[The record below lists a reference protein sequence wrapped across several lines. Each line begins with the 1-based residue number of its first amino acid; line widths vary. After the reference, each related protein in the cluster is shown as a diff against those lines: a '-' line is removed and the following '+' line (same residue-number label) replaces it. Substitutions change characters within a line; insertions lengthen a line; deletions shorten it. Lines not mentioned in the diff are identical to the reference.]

1 MNSWNLFST
10 YLEDTFR
17 KDGLSGDKAKI
28 KAKHYNFWDS
38 FGYSYEVLNLQFR
51 ENVLMKQSEPLED
64 NIFLNELWEFLN
76 KRRNSLFKH
85 LSITTAIILGIFWCY
100 VSVYSFNYQRAEP
113 VSTIN
118 NLFPLF
124 FLLRLLFSLKG
135 LPYVSEFLDWVLSQ
149 KRASLCLARILS
161 YALCS
166 MHCILCM
173 VFYALCHMH
182 CILCIQ
188 FHAL

>member
-1 MNSWNLFST
+1 MNSWNLFSI

-17 KDGLSGDKAKI
+17 KDGLSGDKDKI

-85 LSITTAIILGIFWCY
+85 LSITTAIILGIF
-100 VSVYSFNYQRAEP
+100 
-113 VSTIN
+113 
-118 NLFPLF
+118 
-124 FLLRLLFSLKG
+124 
-135 LPYVSEFLDWVLSQ
+135 
-149 KRASLCLARILS
+149 
-161 YALCS
+161 
-166 MHCILCM
+166 
-173 VFYALCHMH
+173 
-182 CILCIQ
+182 
-188 FHAL
+188 